1 MQMDIQSQGFV
12 LTDGIN
18 GPFDPSNKRGADKP
32 CLPACTALAAQTND
46 H

>member
-18 GPFDPSNKRGADKP
+18 NVFTQRLAFGLPTSTPFD
-32 CLPACTALAAQTND
+32 AQAND